1 MAADAAS
8 SDWPMIHSSCCGIRS
23 VAAKQ
28 SVTTCQGV
36 AQIRPVRTS
45 DQTKL
50 GVSVEWYQYRHQ
62 PQRVGGSFTGV
73 SSEVSA
79 SRTLDTYSAD
89 QVWAYSKILLV
100 AVSPVLVHPIP
111 NRPRGLVGF
120 QEINVKNLDLAGAEA
135 QWRRLRGSPH
145 QIPGIERLAVI
156 VQEPQLAP
164 PVHPEVQVGRR
175 RDVVVE

>member
-50 GVSVEWYQYRHQ
+50 GVSVEWYRYRHQ

-100 AVSPVLVHPIP
+100 AVSPVLVQ
-111 NRPRGLVGF
+111 GLF
-120 QEINVKNLDLAGAEA
+120 K
-135 QWRRLRGSPH
+135 
-145 QIPGIERLAVI
+145 
-156 VQEPQLAP
+156 
-164 PVHPEVQVGRR
+164 
-175 RDVVVE
+175 VVVAAWCRVDTPWVRYKPGGHG